1 MTIYIQRLCRKRLLR
16 YIKDNKTT
24 RQQDN
29 KMARRQDNKMISC
42 LIALFFVFMMVP
54 SKAQDAQVIDRVV
67 AVVGQNIILQ
77 SDIEAQYVQYRLQGG
92 IKGSASSI
100 RCEILEDLMFQKLML
115 NQAEMDS
122 ITVTDEQVE
131 ADVDRMV
138 RYFMS
143 QLGSQ
148 ENLEKYYK
156 KTLPEIKEEL
166 RRMRKDQMLVE
177 QVQQAILANVEVTPA
192 EVKKCFYDIPKDS
205 VPMVNSKYEIA
216 HIVKR
221 PPITLDE
228 KLAVKEKLYKMRKRI
243 LDGERFSTL
252 ALLYSE
258 DPGSAKKGGE
268 LGFHG
273 RGEFAPEFEA
283 AAFNLRDGE
292 ISEVV
297 ETEFGFHII
306 QMIERRGDFINV
318 RHILLTVK
326 VSPEALQM
334 AYNELDS
341 VAQLLRNDSIS
352 FDDAVRKFSDEKDR
366 MSGGL
371 LVNPVTGGTLFDA
384 SELDQQVSVTVN
396 RMKVGDI
403 SAPVPM
409 KTSDNKDAYRLL
421 YLKRKTAPHKA
432 NLKDDYTLI
441 RDWAM
446 QQKREEVINKWIEN
460 NSKKAYIKVID
471 DFREC
476 DFMFDWNFAE

>member
-1 MTIYIQRLCRKRLLR
+1 
-16 YIKDNKTT
+16 
-24 RQQDN
+24 
-29 KMARRQDNKMISC
+29 MARRQDNKMLSFFV
-42 LIALFFVFMMVP
+42 ALFFVFMMAP
-54 SKAQDAQVIDRVV
+54 SKAQESQVIDRVV

-77 SDIEAQYVQYRLQGG
+77 SDIEAKYMQYRLQGG

-100 RCEILEDLMFQKLML
+100 RCEILEDLMFEKLML

-131 ADVDRMV
+131 AEVEQLV
-138 RYFMS
+138 RYFVS

-156 KTLPEIKEEL
+156 KTMPEIKDEL
-166 RRMRKDQMLVE
+166 RRMRRDQMLVE
-177 QVQQAILANVEVTPA
+177 QVQQTILANVEVTPA
-192 EVKKCFYDIPKDS
+192 EVKKCYYNIPKDS
-205 VPMVNSKYEIA
+205 IPMVNSKYEIA
-216 HIVKR
+216 HLVKK

-228 KLAVKEKLYKMRKRI
+228 KLAVKDRLYKMRKRI

-326 VSPEALQM
+326 VSLEALQV
-334 AYNELDS
+334 AYDQLDS
-341 VAQLLRNDSIS
+341 IANLIHKDSLT
-352 FDDAVRKFSDEKDR
+352 FDEAVRKFSDEKDK
-366 MSGGL
+366 MSGGI
-371 LVNPVTGGTLFDA
+371 LVNPNSGSTLFDA
-384 SELDQQVSVTVN
+384 AELDQQVSVTIN
-396 RMKVGDI
+396 KMKVGEI

-409 KTSDNKDAYRLL
+409 KTADNKDAYRIL
-421 YLKRKTAPHKA
+421 YLKKKTAPHKA

-441 RDWAM
+441 CDWAM
-446 QQKREEVINKWIEN
+446 QKKREEIINKWIAN
-460 NSKKAYIKVID
+460 NSQKAYIKVID
-471 DFREC
+471 DFRDC
-476 DFMFDWNFAE
+476 DFMFDWNFAD

>member
-1 MTIYIQRLCRKRLLR
+1 MKRFFL
-16 YIKDNKTT
+16 I
-24 RQQDN
+24 
-29 KMARRQDNKMISC
+29 ISFV
-42 LIALFFVFMMVP
+42 LFAVS
-54 SKAQDAQVIDRVV
+54 SKAQEPQVIDRVV

-77 SDIEAQYVQYRLQGG
+77 SDIEAQYMQLRLQGG
-92 IKGSASSI
+92 IQGSASSI
-100 RCEILEDLMFQKLML
+100 RCEILEDLMFRKLML

-122 ITVTDEQVE
+122 ITVTDEQVNAE
-131 ADVDRMV
+131 VDRLV
-138 RYFMS
+138 RYFIS

-156 KTLPEIKEEL
+156 KSMSEIKEDL
-166 RRMRKDQMLVE
+166 FRMRKDQMLEE
-177 QVQQAILANVEVTPA
+177 QVQQTMLANVEVTPA
-192 EVKKCFYDIPKDS
+192 EVRKCYYDIPHDS

-216 HIVKR
+216 HIVKK
-221 PPITLDE
+221 PAITLE
-228 KLAVKEKLYKMRKRI
+228 QKLEVKDRLYKMRKRI

-292 ISEVV
+292 ISEVI

-306 QMIERRGDFINV
+306 QMIERRGEFVNV

-326 VSPEALQM
+326 VSPEALQE
-334 AYNELDS
+334 AYDELDS
-341 VAQLLRNDSIS
+341 IAKLINNDSIT
-352 FDDAVRKFSDEKDR
+352 FDEAVRKFSDENDKI
-366 MSGGL
+366 SGGI
-371 LVNPVTGGTLFDA
+371 LVNPNTGSTLFDA
-384 SELDQQVSVTVN
+384 SELDQQVSFTIN
-396 RMKVGDI
+396 RMQVGEL
-403 SAPVPM
+403 SEPVPM
-409 KTSDNKDAYRLL
+409 KTDDNKDAYRLL

-446 QQKREEVINKWIEN
+446 QQKREEIINKWIAN
-460 NSKKAYIKVID
+460 NSQKAYIKVID
-471 DFREC
+471 DFKDC
-476 DFMFDWNFAE
+476 DFMFDWKFAE

>member
-1 MTIYIQRLCRKRLLR
+1 MKRLF
-16 YIKDNKTT
+16 
-24 RQQDN
+24 
-29 KMARRQDNKMISC
+29 
-42 LIALFFVFMMVP
+42 LIVLLALFTMP
-54 SKAQDAQVIDRVV
+54 SKAQEPQVIDRVV

-77 SDIEAQYVQYRLQGG
+77 SDIEAQYMQFRLQGG
-92 IKGSASSI
+92 IKGSAQSI

-131 ADVDRMV
+131 GEVDRLV
-138 RYFMS
+138 RYFIS

-166 RRMRKDQMLVE
+166 FRMRRDQMLVE
-177 QVQQAILANVEVTPA
+177 QVQQSILANVEVTPA
-192 EVKKCFYDIPKDS
+192 EVRECYYNLPNDS
-205 VPMVNSKYEIA
+205 IPMVNSKYEIA
-216 HIVKR
+216 HIVKK
-221 PPITLDE
+221 PAITLDQ
-228 KLAVKEKLYKMRKRI
+228 KLEVKDRLYKMRKRI

-306 QMIERRGDFINV
+306 QMIERRGDFVNV

-326 VSPEALQM
+326 VAPEALQQ
-334 AYNELDS
+334 AYDELDS
-341 VAQLLRNDSIS
+341 VAQLIRNDSLT
-352 FDDAVRKFSDEKDR
+352 FDEAVRKFSDEKDR
-366 MSGGL
+366 TSGGV
-371 LVNPVTGGTLFDA
+371 LVNPNTGSTLFDA
-384 SELDQQVSVTVN
+384 SELDQQVSFTIN
-396 RMKVGDI
+396 RMKVGEL
-403 SAPVPM
+403 SEPVPM
-409 KTSDNKDAYRLL
+409 KTDDNKDAYRLL
-421 YLKRKTAPHKA
+421 YLKRKTTPHKA
-432 NLKDDYTLI
+432 NLKEDYTLI

-446 QQKREEVINKWIEN
+446 RNKREEMIDKWIA
-460 NSKKAYIKVID
+460 SKSQKAYIRVID
-471 DFREC
+471 DFRDC
-476 DFMFDWNFAE
+476 DFMFDWKFAE

>member
-1 MTIYIQRLCRKRLLR
+1 MSFLVVPCR
-16 YIKDNKTT
+16 
-24 RQQDN
+24 
-29 KMARRQDNKMISC
+29 
-42 LIALFFVFMMVP
+42 
-54 SKAQDAQVIDRVV
+54 AQEAQVIDRVV

-77 SDIEAQYVQYRLQGG
+77 SDIEAQYMQFRLQGG

-131 ADVDRMV
+131 SEVDRLI
-138 RYFMS
+138 RYFIS

-156 KTLPEIKEEL
+156 KDMNEIKEEL
-166 RRMRKDQMLVE
+166 RRMRRDQMLVE
-177 QVQQAILANVEVTPA
+177 QVQQTILANVEVTPA
-192 EVKKCFYDIPKDS
+192 EVRKCYHDLPNDS
-205 VPMVNSKYEIA
+205 IPMVNSKYEIA
-216 HIVKR
+216 HLVKK

-228 KLAVKEKLYKMRKRI
+228 KLEVKDRLYKMRKRI

-306 QMIERRGDFINV
+306 QMIERRGEFINV

-326 VSPEALQM
+326 VSPEALQT
-334 AYNELDS
+334 AYDELDS
-341 VAQLLRNDSIS
+341 IAALIHNDSLT
-352 FDDAVRKFSDEKDR
+352 FDEAVRQFSDEKDR
-366 MSGGL
+366 ISGGI
-371 LVNPVTGGTLFDA
+371 LVNPNDGSTLFDA

-396 RMKVGDI
+396 RMKVGEI

-446 QQKREEVINKWIEN
+446 QQKREDIINKWIAN
-460 NSKKAYIKVID
+460 KSQKAYIRVID
-471 DFREC
+471 EFKDC